1 MRKPRQK
8 VRQRSTEWLERDVPA
23 RGEVKFWRNFRLS
36 RAEGLFPAIAAGV
49 KREHAQESLKDSS
62 NGGQCLS
69 PFIRG
74 VRVLCKPR
82 LILNDPMCVTLI
94 YFRFE
99 LGKLLC
105 TISVVT
111 LLVWCAHSL
120 CYINFYFQE
129 TMTFPTL
136 GLSCFVYLLLVEEME
151 LMNFP
156 AVFR

>member
-8 VRQRSTEWLERDVPA
+8 VRQRSIEWFERDVPA
-23 RGEVKFWRNFRLS
+23 MGEVKFWRNSRLS
-36 RAEGLFPAIAAGV
+36 RAEGVFPAIAAGV
-49 KREHAQESLKDSS
+49 KREHAQESLEESS

-69 PFIRG
+69 TFIRG
-74 VRVLCKPR
+74 VRALCKPP
-82 LILNDPMCVTLI
+82 LIVNGPMYVTLI

-105 TISVVT
+105 TISLVT
-111 LLVWCAHSL
+111 LLVWYAHSL
-120 CYINFYFQE
+120 CYIKFYFQE
-129 TMTFPTL
+129 TTTFPTL